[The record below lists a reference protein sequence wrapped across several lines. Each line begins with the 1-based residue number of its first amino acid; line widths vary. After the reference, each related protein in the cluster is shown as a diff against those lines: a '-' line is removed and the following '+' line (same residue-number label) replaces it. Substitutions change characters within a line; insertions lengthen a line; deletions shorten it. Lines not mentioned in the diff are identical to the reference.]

1 VFMGLAFLSI
11 GRGIWIQVRTK
22 APEMAIE
29 DVD

>member
-1 VFMGLAFLSI
+1 MGLAFLSI